1 MSMVS
6 AFAVASSV
14 GVIHIERMHK
24 GGRRQAKCVRLGTR
38 GMGGFKTAYVRKK
51 TLLWTTKSQN
61 FFFIY
66 TKEAIT
72 LPFIIVY
79 RKV

>member
-6 AFAVASSV
+6 AFAVATSV
-14 GVIHIERMHK
+14 GVNHIERTHK
-24 GGRRQAKCVRLGTR
+24 GRGRRQAKYVRLGTR
-38 GMGGFKTAYVRKK
+38 GMGGFKIAYVRKK
-51 TLLWTTKSQN
+51 SLLWTTKSQN
-61 FFFIY
+61 FFIY